1 MIKADVIYDK
11 KAMLAFMK
19 FAVVDKFWK
28 WFIHGALLAFAIAIV
43 IFNAKTAF
51 LPFAIIWLIIVAG
64 IEFVT
69 VYSYFL
75 KPKMKLKAF
84 TEDNI
89 IKNHFS
95 FEEDAIKLKSQSKK
109 RKSENAIPYSA
120 FTRVDESASTIYLF
134 LNKNSA
140 LIVTKS
146 EITEG
151 TVENLKRFLIR
162 KIPNQKINKLSVK

>member
-19 FAVVDKFWK
+19 FAVVDRFWK

-69 VYSYFL
+69 VYSYF
-75 KPKMKLKAF
+75 P
-84 TEDNI
+84 D
-89 IKNHFS
+89 
-95 FEEDAIKLKSQSKK
+95 
-109 RKSENAIPYSA
+109 
-120 FTRVDESASTIYLF
+120 
-134 LNKNSA
+134 
-140 LIVTKS
+140 
-146 EITEG
+146 
-151 TVENLKRFLIR
+151 
-162 KIPNQKINKLSVK
+162 